1 MQSYIM
7 PVLIAVIIITGAVKR
22 VNVFEAFIEGAREGM
37 GTVISILPTLCALF
51 FMISIFTSSGASDI
65 SSFALR
71 PFARLINLP
80 DAAIPLM
87 ILRPLS
93 GSGAMAFFK
102 TIIES
107 CGVDSLAGRVSAVM
121 LGSSETTMYTVS
133 VYYGAA
139 GVKHTRH
146 TIPCALIGDIIA
158 FIAAGALVRLFFK

>member
-1 MQSYIM
+1 M
-7 PVLIAVIIITGAVKR
+7 PLLIAVIVIIGIVKR
-22 VNVFEAFIEGAREGM
+22 INVFEAFIEGAKQGM

-51 FMISIFTSSGASDI
+51 FLIGIFMSSGASDVVG
-65 SSFALR
+65 FVLR
-71 PFARLINLP
+71 PIAALIGLP
-80 DAAIPLM
+80 DAVIPLM

-102 TIIES
+102 TVIENF
-107 CGVDSLAGRVSAVM
+107 GVDSLVGRVSAVM

-139 GVKHTRH
+139 GVKKTRH
-146 TIPCALIGDIIA
+146 TIPCALIGDITA

>member
-1 MQSYIM
+1 M
-7 PVLIAVIIITGAVKR
+7 PVLIAVIIIAGVVKR
-22 VNVFEAFIEGAREGM
+22 VNVFEAFTEGAEEGM
-37 GTVISILPTLCALF
+37 ETVISILPTLCALF

-71 PFARLINLP
+71 PLARLINLP

-107 CGVDSLAGRVSAVM
+107 FGVDSLTGRVSAVM

-146 TIPCALIGDIIA
+146 TIPCALIGDITA

>member
-1 MQSYIM
+1 M
-7 PVLIAVIIITGAVKR
+7 PVLVAVITAAGIIKR
-22 VNVFEAFIEGAREGM
+22 VNVFEAFIEGAGEGVK
-37 GTVISILPTLCALF
+37 TVASILPTLCALF
-51 FMISIFTSSGASDI
+51 FLIGIFTSSGASGVLG
-65 SSFALR
+65 FALR
-71 PFARLINLP
+71 PFASLIGLP

-102 TIIES
+102 TIIEG
-107 CGVDSLAGRVSAVM
+107 CGVDSFAGRASAVM

-139 GVKHTRH
+139 GVKKTRY
-146 TIPCALIGDIIA
+146 TIPCALIGDITA